1 MGTGARAGSA
11 PAHGVLVTPGGM
23 GSLGL
28 STGVLSG
35 AGLVL
40 QVGLGCQG
48 HLPSVTE
55 LLGGVNGGV
64 TRHSGWGGAEEI
76 EERLTTSVSGLAG
89 SPRGLGAGGPRGAG
103 LAGSGSQ
110 ISARASLLS

>member
-48 HLPSVTE
+48 HLPSETE
-55 LLGGVNGGV
+55 LLGGVNGG
-64 TRHSGWGGAEEI
+64 
-76 EERLTTSVSGLAG
+76 L
-89 SPRGLGAGGPRGAG
+89 RGTQAGAGR
-103 LAGSGSQ
+103 
-110 ISARASLLS
+110 RR